1 MGSVSAK
8 KLRDIVTNVRVCLA
22 IEIMTAAA
30 GLDQRAPLRPSRG
43 VASALGV
50 VRARVA
56 PMTGDRPLYLDIEA
70 VNLLVASHE
79 LVSTVEEAVG
89 ALR

>member
-8 KLRDIVTNVRVCLA
+8 KLREVVTNVRACIA

-43 VASALGV
+43 VATALST

-56 PMTGDRPLYLDIEA
+56 PMDGDRPLYRDIEA
-70 VNLLVASHE
+70 VTE
-79 LVSTVEEAVG
+79 LVRSNELVLRVEKTVG
-89 ALR
+89 ALS